1 MRWVIIGSSG
11 YIGSALCRYLVK
23 AGASVLSVS
32 RRASGPSHC
41 DHHQNTA
48 FDAASFTGLFES
60 GDIVVYAAGLASP
73 RDCYRRPE
81 LAHRLNCAL
90 PEALLKLAEAA
101 GVEQFLYLS
110 SIKAVKAPEGEV
122 ITEEGG
128 VPATDP
134 YGASKWHAE
143 RLLLAHAGKT
153 RVNVLRPAAV
163 YGDCSG
169 ASADSPTTGTLPPKR
184 AISMRSRVRA
194 WCSLLPIVPAT
205 GYRSVVALEDLLAA
219 IWAVGRSECRGEIFV
234 IAEPGYYNLALIG
247 AAASGRRV
255 ISSQLFADLLLFPFK
270 ALSICGFRTGVL
282 DLQRSEIYSA
292 QRLKRRLNWQPL
304 QRYDQFLG
312 EG

>member
-1 MRWVIIGSSG
+1 MRWVVIGSSG
-11 YIGSALCRYLVK
+11 YIGSALCGYLVS
-23 AGASVLSVS
+23 AGVPVLSIS
-32 RRASGPSHC
+32 RHASGPSHC

-48 FDAASFTGLFES
+48 FDAASFSGLFEP

-81 LAHRLNCAL
+81 LARRLNCTL

-101 GVEQFLYLS
+101 EVEQFLYLS
-110 SIKAVKAPEGEV
+110 SIKAVMAPAGEV
-122 ITEEGG
+122 VTEEGG

-143 RLLLAHAGKT
+143 RLLLACAGKT

-163 YGDCSG
+163 YGDCG
-169 ASADSPTTGTLPPKR
+169 VVVADSSATGALPSKR
-184 AISMRSRVRA
+184 AISLRSRLRA

-219 IWAVGRSECRGEIFV
+219 ILAVGRSECRGETFV
-234 IAEPGYYNLALIG
+234 VAEPGYYNLALVG

-255 ISSQLFADLLLFPFK
+255 VSSQLFADLLLLPFRF
-270 ALSICGFRTGVL
+270 LSFLGVKTGFV